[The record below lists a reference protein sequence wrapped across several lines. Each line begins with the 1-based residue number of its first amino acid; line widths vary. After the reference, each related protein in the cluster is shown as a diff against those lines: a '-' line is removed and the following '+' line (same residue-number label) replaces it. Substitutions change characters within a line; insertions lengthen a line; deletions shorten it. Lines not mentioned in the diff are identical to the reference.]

1 MVGTKRARRIVLPT
15 SSRTTLQR
23 LGTNG
28 GRTISDDGR
37 LFIRKIKTKI
47 KHKIMAQ
54 KTKEEQIV
62 FQNQSHL
69 VQKYF
74 NDCGIC
80 PDLLD
85 IALATDIMVQFA
97 ISGFS
102 KDLKERFD
110 NFQKYCNE
118 KYKNDPQ
125 P

>member
-1 MVGTKRARRIVLPT
+1 LKIIHTENKNT
-15 SSRTTLQR
+15 TNYNNRTT
-23 LGTNG
+23 TNTNNSAN
-28 GRTISDDGR
+28 RWKIIHTENKN
-37 LFIRKIKTKI
+37 KIKNNT
-47 KHKIMAQ
+47 MAQ

-97 ISGFS
+97 INGFN
-102 KDLKERFD
+102 KELKERFD
-110 NFQKYCNE
+110 NFQIYCNE
-118 KYKNDPQ
+118 KYKGFNISQD
-125 P
+125 